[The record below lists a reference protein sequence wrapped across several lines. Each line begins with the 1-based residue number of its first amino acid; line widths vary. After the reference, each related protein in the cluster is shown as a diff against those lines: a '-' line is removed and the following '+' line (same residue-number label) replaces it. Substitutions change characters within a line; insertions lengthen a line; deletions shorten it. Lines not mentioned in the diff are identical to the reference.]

1 MSKILYWMFLILL
14 FSCTSDR
21 EKTTPNE
28 AEIFQRA
35 SHFYNKENF
44 EKSLKCFDS
53 LISINPLNGE
63 YYFKRGY
70 SKSMLLD
77 DKGAV
82 NDYKAAIKYNYNKK
96 KFAFLNIGTLYRAYG
111 QYDTAIYFYDK
122 AIEID
127 STYKKAKEEKEE
139 TLKIMKDMKVLY
151 NH

>member
-53 LISINPLNGE
+53 LISINPLNG
-63 YYFKRGY
+63 FLVMACR
-70 SKSMLLD
+70 
-77 DKGAV
+77 
-82 NDYKAAIKYNYNKK
+82 AAITKSLMPSSILFSKE
-96 KFAFLNIGTLYRAYG
+96 TSRAVSLR
-111 QYDTAIYFYDK
+111 D
-122 AIEID
+122 
-127 STYKKAKEEKEE
+127 
-139 TLKIMKDMKVLY
+139 DME
-151 NH
+151 